1 MSAPLRTL
9 LCLVL
14 VLAAPLPRAAEDDA
28 LASPEV
34 RRLLDRIEHRARLMP
49 AVARWKWHAQRPVT
63 DPAREAA
70 VLEAA
75 AAEARAAGLEAAG
88 AIAFVDAQMAV
99 ARDVQEARFAAWR
112 AGDPPPPDGPELV
125 TELRPAIGAVTA
137 AILAEL
143 PAVLPL
149 LADAEAPL
157 AAALGERLHP
167 LGAGPESTAALARA
181 LASLR
186 PATIPPPGLDAVR
199 ERGELRVGT
208 TGDYAPFSVGE
219 GETLAGIDV
228 DLARNLAEALGVS
241 VRFVPT
247 SWPTLLDDLLA
258 GRFDL
263 ALSGVSRTLA
273 RARVADF
280 SEPYHVGGK
289 TPIVRCTDRARFTS
303 LEAID
308 RPGVRAI
315 VNPGG
320 TNEAFARER
329 LAQAELRVFPD
340 NRRVFTEIAEGRADV
355 MFTDAIEVRLQSALD
370 PRLCPALP
378 GRTLT
383 YAEKGVLLRR
393 DADGALLRFVNL
405 WLAQRRGDGTLERVF
420 AKHLAPPAE

>member
-1 MSAPLRTL
+1 MSAPLRAL

-14 VLAAPLPRAAEDDA
+14 LLAAPALQAVEEDA

-34 RRLLDRIEHRARLMP
+34 LRLLDRIEHRARLMP

-63 DPAREAA
+63 DRAREEVVRA
-70 VLEAA
+70 AA

-99 ARDVQEARFAAWR
+99 ARDVQAARFAAWR
-112 AGDPPPPDGPELV
+112 AGTPPPGEGPDLA

-149 LADAEAPL
+149 LADAEPNL

-167 LGAGPESTAALARA
+167 LGARPESTAALARA

-186 PATIPPPGLDAVR
+186 PATIPSPGLAAVLA
-199 ERGELRVGT
+199 RGELRVGT

-228 DLARNLAEALGVS
+228 DLARDLAAGLGVP

-247 SWPTLLDDLLA
+247 SWPTLLEDLLA

-263 ALSGVSRTLA
+263 ALSGISRTLA

-280 SEPYHVGGK
+280 SDAYHVGGK
-289 TPIVRCTDRARFTS
+289 TPIVRCADAARFAS
-303 LEAID
+303 PEAID
-308 RPGVRAI
+308 QPGVRAI

-329 LAQAELRVFPD
+329 LARAELHVFPD
-340 NRRVFTEIAEGRADV
+340 NRRVFTEIAEDRADV

-393 DADGALLRFVNL
+393 DGDGALLRFVNL

-420 AKHLAPPAE
+420 EKHLAPAAE

>member
-1 MSAPLRTL
+1 
-9 LCLVL
+9 
-14 VLAAPLPRAAEDDA
+14 
-28 LASPEV
+28 
-34 RRLLDRIEHRARLMP
+34 
-49 AVARWKWHAQRPVT
+49 
-63 DPAREAA
+63 
-70 VLEAA
+70 
-75 AAEARAAGLEAAG
+75 
-88 AIAFVDAQMAV
+88 
-99 ARDVQEARFAAWR
+99 
-112 AGDPPPPDGPELV
+112 
-125 TELRPAIGAVTA
+125 
-137 AILAEL
+137 
-143 PAVLPL
+143 
-149 LADAEAPL
+149 
-157 AAALGERLHP
+157 
-167 LGAGPESTAALARA
+167 
-181 LASLR
+181 
-186 PATIPPPGLDAVR
+186 
-199 ERGELRVGT
+199 
-208 TGDYAPFSVGE
+208 
-219 GETLAGIDV
+219 
-228 DLARNLAEALGVS
+228 
-241 VRFVPT
+241 VPT